1 MYRFDE
7 IVGLFCAESECNQ
20 HVTILCNTCLNLMKV
35 KLENWKIM
43 DDWVSRK
50 YSVKTVPDPCDSV
63 LPSTTQELPGK
74 GESIDLRSAISQSR
88 SDKSDLYC
96 IVGFVR
102 STVLNTVVF
111 ITVTF
116 CRMNCIGGG

>member
-63 LPSTTQELPGK
+63 LPSTTQELPRK
-74 GESIDLRSAISQSR
+74 GEPIDLHSSISTIAQVISR
-88 SDKSDLYC
+88 IC
-96 IVGFVR
+96 IV
-102 STVLNTVVF
+102 L
-111 ITVTF
+111 
-116 CRMNCIGGG
+116 